1 MLQEVYP
8 VNKTRKILSRAM
20 TQYRSFVLLAIILVI
35 ASIIAPSFLS
45 FNNITNVIR
54 QVSISAIIACGM
66 TFVILTGGI
75 DLSVGGI
82 LGLSGALSASVLAT
96 TNSVG
101 LAILVGLGFGLIAGI
116 INGVFISY
124 GDLPPFIVTLAT
136 MSLFFGCLLLFTSGA
151 PITVGN
157 ATYKFLGKGDIFG
170 IAIPIIILVVVYMI
184 AFFVLSYTR
193 FGRSVYS
200 IGGNEEATRLSGI
213 NVKANKVYVYAI
225 SGLLA
230 GLGGIILTARLGS
243 AQPTAGQGY
252 ELDAIAAVIL
262 GGTSLSGGQ
271 GFVLPT
277 VVGALILGILTNVLT
292 LLNVNPY
299 AANILKGVVI
309 LIAVIIDR
317 RFKLLSAKAE

>member
-1 MLQEVYP
+1 MLQEGLK
-8 VNKTRKILSRAM
+8 VNETRKVVNRVM
-20 TQYRSFVLLAIILVI
+20 TQYRSFVILAIILIVASVI
-35 ASIIAPSFLS
+35 APNFLS

-54 QVSISAIIACGM
+54 QVSISAMLACGM

-82 LGLSGALSASVLAT
+82 LGMSGALSAGVLAA
-96 TNSVG
+96 TNSAL
-101 LAILVGLGFGLIAGI
+101 LAVLVGQGFGLICGI
-116 INGVFISY
+116 VNGLFISY

-136 MSLFFGCLLLFTSGA
+136 MSLFNGGLLLYTSGA

-157 ATYKFLGKGDIFG
+157 DPYKFIGKGELFG
-170 IAIPIIILVVVYMI
+170 IPFPIIILAVVYAI
-184 AFFVLSYTR
+184 AFFILSYTP

-213 NVKANKVYVYAI
+213 NIKLNKTYVYAI
-225 SGLLA
+225 SGLLS
-230 GLGGIILTARLGS
+230 GLGGIVLTSRLGS

-277 VVGALILGILTNVLT
+277 VVGSMILGILTNVLT

-299 AANILKGVVI
+299 VSNILKGIVI
-309 LIAVIIDR
+309 LVAVIIDR
-317 RFKLLSAKAE
+317 KFKSLSATAE

>member
-1 MLQEVYP
+1 MHQGVFR
-8 VNKTRKILSRAM
+8 VNETRKVLSRAM
-20 TQYRSFVLLAIILVI
+20 KQYRSFVILAIILII
-35 ASIIAPSFLS
+35 ASVIAPSFLS

-54 QVSISAIIACGM
+54 QISISATLACGM

-82 LGLSGALSASVLAT
+82 LGLSGALSASVLIK
-96 TNSVG
+96 TNSVT
-101 LAILVGLGFGLIAGI
+101 LAVLVGLGFGLFCGI
-116 INGVFISY
+116 VNGLFISY

-136 MSLFFGCLLLFTSGA
+136 MSLFMGCLLLFTSGA
-151 PITVGN
+151 PITIGN
-157 ATYKFLGKGDIFG
+157 DAFKFIGKGEIFG
-170 IAIPIIILVVVYMI
+170 IGVPIIILIVVYLI
-184 AFFVLSYTR
+184 AFFILSNTP

-213 NVKANKVYVYAI
+213 NVKINKVYVFAI

-230 GLGGIILTARLGS
+230 GLGGVILTARLGS

-299 AANILKGVVI
+299 VSNILKGAVI
-309 LIAVIIDR
+309 LLAVIIDR
-317 RFKLLSAKAE
+317 RFKTISAKAE

>member
-1 MLQEVYP
+1 MHQEVFR
-8 VNKTRKILSRAM
+8 VNERRKILSRAM
-20 TQYRSFVLLAIILVI
+20 TQYRSFVILAIILII
-35 ASIIAPSFLS
+35 ASIIAPNFLS

-54 QVSISAIIACGM
+54 QISISATLACGM

-82 LGLSGALSASVLAT
+82 LGLSGALSASVLT
-96 TNSVG
+96 NTNSVT
-101 LAILVGLGFGLIAGI
+101 LAIVVGLGFGLFCGI
-116 INGVFISY
+116 VNGLFISY

-136 MSLFFGCLLLFTSGA
+136 MSLFMGCLLLFTSGA
-151 PITVGN
+151 PITIGN
-157 ATYKFLGKGDIFG
+157 DAYKFIGKGEILG
-170 IAIPIIILVVVYMI
+170 IGVPIIILIVVYLI
-184 AFFVLSYTR
+184 AFFILSYTR

-213 NVKANKVYVYAI
+213 NVKINKVYVYAI

-230 GLGGIILTARLGS
+230 GLGGVILTARLGS

-299 AANILKGVVI
+299 VSNILKGVVI
-309 LIAVIIDR
+309 LLAVIIDR
-317 RFKLLSAKAE
+317 RFKSISAKAE